1 MIDPVQGVAMHVPTL
16 YELDPPAIRAC
27 WGRYMRGGVAAAL
40 EHDTDGAMPEDVFAS
55 LMGGHSNAFMAFT
68 GDDPERGGPLGFI
81 ITRELF
87 TPSGKELL
95 VWIGY
100 HNGDDETRT
109 AHYMAQI
116 ADMARAAGCHR
127 VAIESPR
134 PYHRAVPAMKLA
146 RHVFHYEVE

>member
-1 MIDPVQGVAMHVPTL
+1 MHVPTFFT
-16 YELDPPAIRAC
+16 LDAMAIRQ
-27 WGRYMRGGVAAAL
+27 WWSRYIRGGVASAL

-55 LMGGHSNAFMAFT
+55 LMGGHSQLHMLFT
-68 GDDPERGGPLGFI
+68 NDDPENGGPQGFI

-87 TPSGKELL
+87 TPGGKEFL

-100 HNGDDETRT
+100 HNGDDEART
-109 AHYMAQI
+109 ADFMPQI
-116 ADMARAAGCHR
+116 ADMARAADCHR

-134 PYHRAVPAMKLA
+134 PYHRAVPGMKLA